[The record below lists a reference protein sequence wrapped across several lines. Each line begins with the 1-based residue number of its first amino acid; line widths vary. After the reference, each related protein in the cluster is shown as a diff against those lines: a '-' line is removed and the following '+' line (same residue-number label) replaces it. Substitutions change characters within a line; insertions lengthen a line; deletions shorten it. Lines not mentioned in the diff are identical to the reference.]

1 MIVRA
6 ALGFGV
12 AGLLAMALS
21 FPAQAQEGKRCKGG
35 KELYQGRC
43 LYPDEI
49 ARAKA
54 EAEKKRQADEA
65 RHKAEKEKRL
75 AQEQAAKDDM
85 ACAAAR
91 RADTLDSWQHYLG
104 DFPDGRC
111 KPEADG
117 RIAALAP
124 PKPVQPT
131 SPASA
136 SPSPAPPPVEDK
148 STGWLGQSPLVWIGF
163 GIGAA
168 GFITWGIAG
177 GVAIGKRSTLNDECP
192 DKVCPSSAQGDLD
205 SAMASAHASTVGM
218 VIGFAGSAVGVVGL
232 LLPLFGAGDTKTGGP
247 APDASPSDP
256 PVTARVMV
264 GPGSIGLSGR
274 F

>member
-1 MIVRA
+1 MTKRS
-6 ALGFGV
+6 ALGLGV
-12 AGLLAMALS
+12 AGLLAMAS
-21 FPAQAQEGKRCKGG
+21 AFPALAQEPKRCKGG

-54 EAEKKRQADEA
+54 DAEKKRQADEA

-75 AQEQAAKDDM
+75 AQERAAKDDA
-85 ACAAAR
+85 ACAAAHR
-91 RADTLDSWQHYLG
+91 TDTLASWKQYLS

-117 RIAALAP
+117 RVAALEP
-124 PKPVQPT
+124 PAKPVEPPPPPT
-131 SPASA
+131 MPDS
-136 SPSPAPPPVEDK
+136 APPPVEDK

-163 GIGAA
+163 GVGAA
-168 GFITWGIAG
+168 GFLTWGIAG

-205 SAMASAHASTVGM
+205 SAMAAAHASTVGM
-218 VIGFAGSAVGVVGL
+218 VIGFAGSAVGIVGL
-232 LLPLFGAGDTKTGGP
+232 LLPLFGVGDAKAESP
-247 APDASPSDP
+247 APEASPSEA
-256 PVTARVMV
+256 PVSAHWVV
-264 GPGSIGLSGR
+264 GPGDLRLVGK